1 MDKGNNLISSK
12 VSKEQIL
19 YANILNAGML
29 VGLASLILIF
39 FLYVTGILES
49 LIPLGKVQ
57 EYWVMSVHEYLKHS
71 GIQTGWAWLGNL
83 EFGDMLSL
91 LPIAFLSLLTVIC
104 YLVMLPG
111 LIRKKDIAYLVIS
124 ILEIM
129 ILCLAASGILATGG
143 H

>member
-1 MDKGNNLISSK
+1 MSSK

-39 FLYVTGILES
+39 FLYATGILDS
-49 LIPLGKVQ
+49 LIPLEKVQ
-57 EYWVMSVHEYLKHS
+57 EYWVLSVHKYLEQS

-83 EFGDMLSL
+83 EYGDMLSL
-91 LPIAFLSLLTVIC
+91 LPIAFLSLLTVVC
-104 YLVMLPG
+104 YIVMLPG
-111 LIRKKDIAYLVIS
+111 LIAKKDTAYLVIA
-124 ILEIM
+124 ILEIL
-129 ILCLAASGILATGG
+129 ILLLAASGILATGG

>member
-1 MDKGNNLISSK
+1 MSSK

-29 VGLASLILIF
+29 IGLGSLILIF
-39 FLYVTGILES
+39 TLYATGIMDS
-49 LIPLGKVQ
+49 LIPLEKVQ
-57 EYWVMSVHEYLKHS
+57 EYWVLSVHKYLEQS
-71 GIQTGWAWLGNL
+71 GIQTGWAWLENL

-104 YLVMLPG
+104 YIVMLPG
-111 LIRKKDIAYLVIS
+111 FIAKKDTAYLIIS
-124 ILEIM
+124 ILEIL
-129 ILCLAASGILATGG
+129 ILLLAASGILATSG

>member
-1 MDKGNNLISSK
+1 MSSK

-29 VGLASLILIF
+29 IGLGSLILVF
-39 FLYVTGILES
+39 TLYATGIMDS
-49 LIPLGKVQ
+49 LIPLEKVQ
-57 EYWVMSVHEYLKHS
+57 EYWVLSVHKYLEQS

-83 EFGDMLSL
+83 GFGDMLSL

-104 YLVMLPG
+104 YIVMLPG
-111 LIRKKDIAYLVIS
+111 LIAKKDTAYLVIS
-124 ILEIM
+124 ILEIL
-129 ILCLAASGILATGG
+129 ILLLAASGILASGG